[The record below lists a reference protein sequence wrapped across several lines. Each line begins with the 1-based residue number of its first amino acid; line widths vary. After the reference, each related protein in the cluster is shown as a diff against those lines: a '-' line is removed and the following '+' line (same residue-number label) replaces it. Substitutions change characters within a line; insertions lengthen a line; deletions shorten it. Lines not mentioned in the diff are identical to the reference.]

1 MLRQNLLEQ
10 IVSQVYHLIHVRNT
24 ICVVLVSAEDNF
36 QISHFSGLFSVNML
50 PWKTVAYVG
59 SRQQGNSQNSNQL
72 KTFFF
77 DMNQH

>member
-1 MLRQNLLEQ
+1 M
-10 IVSQVYHLIHVRNT
+10 SQVYHLIHVRNT

-36 QISHFSGLFSVNML
+36 QISHFSVNML

-72 KTFFF
+72 KKFFNIRQTDIQGTNVVF
-77 DMNQH
+77 